1 MGEHSPRRATVTLRS
16 EQLRLI
22 VWVLPTLLLAVL
34 WSGTVDRPATLIL
47 TALCGLLAVV
57 RARSDKPVPI
67 SLFAPWLLVAVLWA
81 LFQCVPLP
89 VSLRQHMPI
98 GTNATLMQV
107 MTGLGGDAA
116 LPVSLDPAETLHEG
130 ARLLGALSLLL
141 AWSSLRRRH
150 GDSLRLCG
158 MVVLVAVL
166 LSLLGLLSALGLPLP
181 PPLAV
186 HTHGS
191 SRALWPAVLQNANHM
206 AALVQVGAVL
216 ALGMWLELAPTQRM
230 IRKVTLLLS
239 LVVLNLT
246 LLQTL
251 SRAGIVCGLAAQL
264 VTLLWADAP
273 NRHEQ
278 TRRLV
283 RWVMPSLVF
292 GALTLL
298 VGPGKAL
305 WLRVQSGLSGGLWTP
320 GSKVWVWREALPLA
334 QGHWLLG
341 IGRGS
346 LETALD
352 VAPEVSVTTRF
363 AYLENEWL
371 QVLLDYGL
379 IVGLG
384 LVLLL
389 GLAMAGALRR
399 TWKHGSE
406 APSPVRRAASIALLS
421 LGAHNLFDFNLATGA
436 LMVSALLLTTL
447 IQKPHWNVRAR
458 WLLIP
463 GLASLGLS
471 LWVHLHAPSHEQ
483 DGQALL
489 RLVTDRQVSDELLIE
504 KTTEALRRHPLDSY
518 LSAILAARLVQDDHP
533 DAMRWINRALT
544 QHPSDLLAR
553 ATAAQLLGRYGH
565 RRQALTMM
573 TPLLADADPE
583 KRRWLIGLLLQ
594 LSRDPAELVPALP
607 DRVEVRRALLEA
619 LSGQAT
625 PDWALALAIGQ
636 LAVQKNDPD
645 ACSWLGRAALA
656 LSRPD
661 EAESALQGLLAQRVT
676 DPLLVG
682 GLLELL
688 LRAGR
693 TDVADSLARHAIA
706 IQPAPE
712 LAIAHAQ
719 IVAKLGRF
727 DEARRI
733 LQQAIADG
741 QSLALLAR
749 LHEVRADVESQS
761 GQLHRAA
768 VERAEAA
775 RLRSASKQ
783 P

>member
-1 MGEHSPRRATVTLRS
+1 M
-16 EQLRLI
+16 
-22 VWVLPTLLLAVL
+22 WVLPTLLLAVL
-34 WSGTVDRPATLIL
+34 WSGTVDRPATMIL

-57 RARSDKPVPI
+57 RARSDKPVPV

-89 VSLRQHMPI
+89 DSLRAHVPI
-98 GTNATLMQV
+98 GAQPTLTLV
-107 MTGLGGDAA
+107 FAGIADGEP
-116 LPVSLDPAETLHEG
+116 LPLSLDPAETLHE
-130 ARLLGALSLLL
+130 ATRLLGALSLLL
-141 AWSSLRRRH
+141 AWSSVRTRH
-150 GDSLRLCG
+150 GDSLRLG
-158 MVVLVAVL
+158 ALVVLVAVL
-166 LSLLGLLSALGLPLP
+166 LSLLGLLSALGVPLP
-181 PPLAV
+181 APLAV
-186 HTHGS
+186 HAHGS

-206 AALVQVGAVL
+206 AALLQVGAIL
-216 ALGMWLELAPTQRM
+216 TLGMWLELRTSRRTV
-230 IRKVTLLLS
+230 RKVTLLLS
-239 LVVLNLT
+239 LGLLNLT

-251 SRAGIVCGLAAQL
+251 SRAGIVCGLVAQL

-273 NRHEQ
+273 DRHEQ
-278 TRRLV
+278 ARRAV
-283 RWVMPSLVF
+283 RWILPSLVV
-292 GALTLL
+292 GALALI
-298 VGPGKAL
+298 VGPGHALVLRLKA
-305 WLRVQSGLSGGLWTP
+305 GLSDGLWTP
-320 GSKVWVWREALPLA
+320 GSKIWVWREALPLA
-334 QGHWLLG
+334 KGHAVLG

-346 LETALD
+346 LETALE
-352 VAPEVSVTTRF
+352 VAPEVAVTTRF

-379 IVGLG
+379 IVGTVLG
-384 LVLLL
+384 LLL
-389 GLAMAGALRR
+389 GLAMASALRR

-421 LGAHNLFDFNLATGA
+421 LGAHNLFDFNLSTGA

-447 IQKPHWNVRAR
+447 VQKPIGHLRAR

-463 GLASLGLS
+463 GLVSIGLAS
-471 LWVHLHAPSHEQ
+471 WVQLRVPSHEQ
-483 DGQALL
+483 DGQALYQ
-489 RLVTDRQVSDELLIE
+489 LVTDRQVSDELLIQ
-504 KTTEALRRHPLDSY
+504 KTTQALRRHPLDSY
-518 LSAILAARLVQDDHP
+518 LSALLAARLVDDDHP
-533 DAMRWINRALT
+533 EAMRWLNRALT

-553 ATAAQLLGRYGH
+553 ATAAKLLGRYGH
-565 RRQALTMM
+565 TRQALAMM

-583 KRRWLIGLLLQ
+583 KRRWLLGLLLQ
-594 LSRDPAELVPALP
+594 LSRSPTELLPALP

-625 PDWALALAIGQ
+625 PDWTLALAIGK
-636 LAVQKNDPD
+636 LAVQKGDPD

-656 LSRPD
+656 LAQPD
-661 EAESALQGLLAQRVT
+661 DAESALQGLLAQRVS

-688 LRAGR
+688 LRADR
-693 TDVADSLARHAIA
+693 TERADSLARQAIA

-727 DEARRI
+727 DEARQT
-733 LQQAIADG
+733 LLQAIADC

>member
-1 MGEHSPRRATVTLRS
+1 VTLRT
-16 EQLRLI
+16 EQRQLI
-22 VWVLPTLLLAVL
+22 AWVLPTLLLAVL
-34 WSGTVDRPATLIL
+34 WSGTVDRPATLVL
-47 TALCGLLAVV
+47 TAVCGLLAVL
-57 RARSDKPVPI
+57 RGLRQKPVPV
-67 SLFAPWLLVAVLWA
+67 SLFAPWLLLAVLWA

-89 VSLRQHMPI
+89 VSLRQHLPI
-98 GTNATLMQV
+98 GSAATLTKV
-107 MTGLGGDAA
+107 LAGLGGGSA
-116 LPVSLDPAETLHEG
+116 LPVSLDPAETLHE
-130 ARLLGALSLLL
+130 ATRLLGALSLLL
-141 AWSSLRRRH
+141 AWSSLRSRH

-206 AALVQVGAVL
+206 AALIQVGAVL
-216 ALGMWLELAPTQRM
+216 AIGMWLELAPTQHM
-230 IRKVTLLLS
+230 VRKVTLLLS
-239 LVVLNLT
+239 LVLLNLT

-251 SRAGIVCGLAAQL
+251 SRAGILCGLAAQL

-273 NRHEQ
+273 DRQEQ
-278 TRRLV
+278 KRRVL
-283 RWVMPSLVF
+283 RWILPSLLIFV
-292 GALTLL
+292 LTLL
-298 VGPGKAL
+298 IGPGEAL
-305 WLRVQSGLSGGLWTP
+305 VLRLRAGLSGGLWTP
-320 GSKVWVWREALPLA
+320 GSKLWVWREALPLA
-334 QGHWLLG
+334 KGHWLLG

-346 LETALD
+346 LDTALD

-363 AYLENEWL
+363 AYLENEWI
-371 QVLLDYGL
+371 QTLLDYGL
-379 IVGLG
+379 VVGLG

-389 GLAMAGALRR
+389 GLAMVGALRR
-399 TWKHGSE
+399 TWKHSHE
-406 APSPVRRAASIALLS
+406 APSPVRRSAAIALLS
-421 LGAHNLFDFNLATGA
+421 LGAHNLFDFSLATGA

-447 IQKPHWNVRAR
+447 IQKPRWNLRAR

-483 DGQALL
+483 DGQALV
-489 RLVTDRQVSDELLIE
+489 RLVSDHQVSDELLIE

-518 LSAILAARLVQDDHP
+518 LSAVLAARLVQDDHP

-553 ATAAQLLGRYGH
+553 ATAAQLLSRYGH

-583 KRRWLIGLLLQ
+583 KRRWLIGLLLTI
-594 LSRDPAELVPALP
+594 SRDPSELLATLP
-607 DRVEVRRALLEA
+607 DRVEVRRALLEV
-619 LSGQAT
+619 LSSQAT
-625 PDWALALAIGQ
+625 PDFSLMLAIGK
-636 LAVQKNDPD
+636 LAVQQSDPD
-645 ACSWLGRAALA
+645 AFSWLGRAALA
-656 LSRPD
+656 LNRSD
-661 EAESALQGLLAQRVT
+661 EAEAALQGLLTQRVS

-693 TDVADSLARHAIA
+693 ADEADSLARKAIA
-706 IQPAPE
+706 LRPAPE

-733 LQQAIADG
+733 LQQAIADC
-741 QSLALLAR
+741 QSLALVAR

-775 RLRSASKQ
+775 RLRGASKQ